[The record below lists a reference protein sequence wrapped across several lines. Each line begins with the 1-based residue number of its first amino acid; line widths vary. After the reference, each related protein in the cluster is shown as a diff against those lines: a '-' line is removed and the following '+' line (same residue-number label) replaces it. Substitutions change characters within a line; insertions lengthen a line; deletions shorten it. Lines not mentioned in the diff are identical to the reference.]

1 MNNKKINTKRAFPW
15 LILAVLIAFTA
26 KGNAEVLTQ
35 DVALKLMMKSGCAAC
50 HNVEKT
56 LVGPAYKEVGARY
69 ANPSAEVKAY
79 LKGQKPEAYLFTK
92 VRTGTKVGINKNW
105 IKSKEGRSYGMM
117 TPNPAGRISDENLK
131 SMVEFILS
139 LK

>member
-1 MNNKKINTKRAFPW
+1 MNDSKIKNKRRFPW
-15 LILAVLIAFTA
+15 LILAFLFAFMTRA
-26 KGNAEVLTQ
+26 NAEILTQ
-35 DVALKLMMKSGCAAC
+35 DAALKLMMKSGCAAC
-50 HNVEKT
+50 HNIEKT

-69 ANPSAEVKAY
+69 ANPTAEVKAY
-79 LKGQKPEAYLFTK
+79 LKGQKPEDYLFTK
-92 VRTGTKVGINKNW
+92 VRTGTKVGVNKNW

-131 SMVEFILS
+131 SMIEFILS